1 MKDSEKKSF
10 PVKNIALWT
19 GWYFVASYLIF
30 LILFGFDILHISDW
44 ASIPSYAM
52 HGFSGFSFGITMIAW
67 VPIWIAGCMVITK
80 TGKPLLAR
88 KEKKEEKKEDTT
100 NKEVPKEKQIIF
112 PAELPEEMRVPY
124 SRLIRGQLS
133 RGATDYK
140 IVLPPIKQTE
150 LSSECAPNTDCISS
164 MALPENFDLEADEE
178 SDAPVF
184 KELNWEDDNSDT
196 NSTPALEIKIE
207 IRGDKK
213 FAIATHD
220 DPDFWVA
227 DGDNWF
233 ATGKQKTSPVN
244 AVIAA
249 AKEKNAVPV
258 LLLKTENIM
267 DLNQLSKKWEAD
279 GVKIITD
286 ISEL

>member
-44 ASIPSYAM
+44 VKIPDYAL
-52 HGFSGFSFGITMIAW
+52 HGFSGFSFAATMIAW
-67 VPIWIAGCMVITK
+67 VPIWVAGCMVIIK
-80 TGKPLLAR
+80 TGRPLLAR
-88 KEKKEEKKEDTT
+88 TEKKEEKKEDTSAD
-100 NKEVPKEKQIIF
+100 EAPKEKQIVF
-112 PAELPEEMRVPY
+112 PAGLPEEMRVPY

-133 RGATDYK
+133 RGATDCK
-140 IVLPPIKQTE
+140 IVENPIRNAP
-150 LSSECAPNTDCISS
+150 LSAECIQKADEVSS
-164 MALPENFDLEADEE
+164 MALPENFDLEANEE
-178 SDAPVF
+178 SATPVF
-184 KELNWEDDNSDT
+184 KELNWEDNDSDIQS
-196 NSTPALEIKIE
+196 NIESEVKIE

-220 DPDFWVA
+220 DPDFWIA
-227 DGDNWF
+227 DGENWF
-233 ATGKQKTSPVN
+233 ATGKQKTSPVAA
-244 AVIAA
+244 AVAA
-249 AKEKNAVPV
+249 AKTENAIPV
-258 LLLKTENIM
+258 LLLKSENIM
-267 DLNQLSKKWEAD
+267 DLANLRKKWDAD